1 MNRRTALKATLLT
14 ALSTLMAQAYDK
26 KLIVNTTEV
35 KMQDPMHPTKGEL
48 KHTPEIKVGD
58 KDTKGYTVVEVSIG
72 QYGIIHPSTAKHW
85 IYEIE
90 LFADGHKVSSVS
102 LEPEI
107 SRGYL
112 ASRVKLDHVKE
123 LTANSKCN
131 LHGMYS
137 STLKLS

>member
-14 ALSTLMAQAYDK
+14 ALSTVLAQAYDK

-35 KMQDPMHPTKGEL
+35 KMKDPANPTKGEL

-58 KDTKGYTVVEVSIG
+58 KDAKGYSLVEVNIG
-72 QYGIIHPSTAKHW
+72 QQGIIHPSTAKHW

-102 LEPEI
+102 LEPET

-112 ASRVKLDHVKE
+112 AARVDLTSVKE

-131 LHGMYS
+131 LHGMY
-137 STLKLS
+137 TAMVKLS

>member
-14 ALSTLMAQAYDK
+14 ALSTIMAQAYDK

-35 KMQDPMHPTKGEL
+35 KMQDPAHPTKGEL
-48 KHTPEIKVGD
+48 KHTPEIKVGE
-58 KDTKGYTVVEVSIG
+58 KDAKGYSLVEVNIG
-72 QYGIIHPSTAKHW
+72 QQGIIHPSTAKHW

-102 LEPEI
+102 LEPET

-112 ASRVKLDHVKE
+112 AARVNLSGVKA

-131 LHGMYS
+131 LHGMY
-137 STLKLS
+137 TAMVKLS